1 MSRYFH
7 WYRRAAARGAC
18 SLSPMSSLS
27 QRLTPI
33 LGQQPLRLSPL
44 SGGCVGEVYRADLPD
59 GQAVVVKVDSGDHA
73 VLDREGWMLRYLA
86 AHSALPVPE
95 VLHSARDLLVMRF
108 LPGRSSFDD
117 RAEADAAR
125 LLADLH
131 AISAP
136 AYGLDQDTLI
146 GGLHQPNPWT
156 SSWLDFFREQRLLFM
171 ARTACDAGRLP
182 ARTLG
187 RIEKLAGKLDRWLDE
202 PPAPALIHGDV
213 WSGNVLAQNGRITG
227 FVDPAIYYAD
237 PEMEL
242 AFITLFHTFG
252 DVFFR
257 RYDELFGI
265 RPGFWQVRRDLYNL
279 YPLLVHVRLFGGG
292 YVGSVQRILTQF
304 GV

>member
-1 MSRYFH
+1 
-7 WYRRAAARGAC
+7 
-18 SLSPMSSLS
+18 MSSLS
-27 QRLTPI
+27 QRLIPI
-33 LGQQPLRLSPL
+33 LGQEPRLSPL

-59 GQAVVVKVDSGDHA
+59 GRRVVVKVDSGDHA
-73 VLDREGWMLRYLA
+73 VLNKEGWMLRYLA
-86 AHSALPVPE
+86 EHSALPVPE
-95 VLHSARDLLVMRF
+95 VLHNAPDLLVMSF

-117 RAEADAAR
+117 RAETHAAQ

-131 AISAP
+131 RISAP
-136 AYGLDQDTLI
+136 AYGLDADTLI

-156 SSWLDFFREQRLLFM
+156 ENWLDFFRDQRLLFM
-171 ARTACDAGRLP
+171 ARVAHDAGRLP
-182 ARTLG
+182 ARTLA
-187 RIEKLAGKLDRWLDE
+187 RIEKLAGRLDRWIEE

-213 WSGNVLAQNGRITG
+213 WSANVLAQDGRITG

-252 DVFFR
+252 DAFFR
-257 RYDELFGI
+257 RYDELFDI
-265 RPGFWQVRRDLYNL
+265 RPGFWESRRDLYNL

-292 YVGSVQRILTQF
+292 YVGSVQRTLSRF